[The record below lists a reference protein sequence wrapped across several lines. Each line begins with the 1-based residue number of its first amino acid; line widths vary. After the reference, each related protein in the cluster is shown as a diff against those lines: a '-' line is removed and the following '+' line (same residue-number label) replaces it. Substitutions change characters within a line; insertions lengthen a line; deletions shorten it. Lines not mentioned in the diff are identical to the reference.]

1 MHLTNNGVHF
11 SICLISVN
19 FSEAKELRWGMW
31 FLKYNFLKNLKNKH
45 SLSKAKGQLV
55 SFVTQSFFTLLLI
68 PFFKLSISHDWIYR
82 GSDWSSAKLVRA
94 GAVSFLKITGL
105 IFILGRNFHSS
116 KKNCHCQ
123 MVMETL
129 LQQVNVN
136 KDALSKA
143 NCCHSNKMLSIFK

>member
-1 MHLTNNGVHF
+1 
-11 SICLISVN
+11 
-19 FSEAKELRWGMW
+19 MW
-31 FLKYNFLKNLKNKH
+31 FLKHDFFKNLKNKH

-55 SFVTQSFFTLLLI
+55 RFVTQSFLTLLLI
-68 PFFKLSISHDWIYR
+68 PLKLSISHDWNYR
-82 GSDWSSAKLVRA
+82 GSYWNSAKSVGA

-105 IFILGRNFHSS
+105 IFILYRNFHSS

-143 NCCHSNKMLSIFK
+143 NCCHSNRMLSIFK